1 MKLSIFLT
9 SLVATFLLVAC
20 IQPAAAPAVTTTTGL
35 QIMEPWARQA
45 RMTGGAAMSSDTGA
59 SSTAMSMT
67 TSVTVTDPMSS
78 TAMNAT
84 PMTTTA
90 SMSGTMGMGMG
101 GAMGAMY
108 MTIRN
113 PGNTPD
119 RLIKAQSDVS
129 QVVELHNMAMK
140 DGVMSM
146 YPVEAIDI
154 PANGEAVLKPGGFHV
169 MLIGLNRDLL
179 AGDTMTVTLTFEQAG
194 EITLQAPVRER

>member
-1 MKLSIFLT
+1 MKLSIFLA

-20 IQPAAAPAVTTTTGL
+20 VQPTAAPAATTTSGL

-45 RMTGGAAMSSDTGA
+45 RMTGGDAMPSDTAA

-67 TSVTVTDPMSS
+67 TSMTATEPMSS
-78 TAMNAT
+78 TAMNAA

-140 DGVMSM
+140 EGVMSM
-146 YPVEAIDI
+146 YPVEAIEI

-179 AGDTMTVTLTFEQAG
+179 AGETMTVTLTFEQAG
-194 EITLQAPVRER
+194 EITLQAPIRER